1 MRKKKISKPENTHDF
16 ELYEAY
22 DDINNEDY
30 HLYEDYDYTNNEG
43 DRNYYLTIL
52 A

>member
-1 MRKKKISKPENTHDF
+1 MEIEKISKPENTHDF

-22 DDINNEDY
+22 DCTNNED
-30 HLYEDYDYTNNEG
+30 DP
-43 DRNYYLTIL
+43 NYYLTIV